1 MFLALQK
8 IYRKNNY
15 PFNLLLIACLA
26 REKVCQ
32 RKHQSAPALHDSI
45 RILPLIRFS
54 SSDIPHNIL
63 SKSIAAC
70 ASTASRICLAHCVN
84 LIPKHV
90 HTNGLYGV
98 YRIHPSNN
106 NNNNYEQDFCCC
118 DSMKIRFCLPNVFL
132 MTFGPFLFVP
142 RAMFVCICVPTCVL
156 ATIYQHTALI
166 LDCNRIKWQPFKW
179 LYHIL
184 LTFYR
189 RAHTHRESR
198 ARRTHTSH
206 DAKWVRNHGIT
217 FNDIIFVIHFEF
229 WSMRFLRSRFS
240 AALSFVRSHMT
251 RFKVHMC
258 DFFADL
264 TTSMGIVAKNGSVS
278 RFWVLGGEWI
288 ASKGHIFCIAQAET
302 NIYLL

>member
-54 SSDIPHNIL
+54 SSDIPRNIL

-90 HTNGLYGV
+90 HRSYEWFV
-98 YRIHPSNN
+98 WRIPSTHPSNN

-132 MTFGPFLFVP
+132 MTFWPLLRVVVVAVVYSSVTLVFLEN
-142 RAMFVCICVPTCVL
+142 
-156 ATIYQHTALI
+156 TI
-166 LDCNRIKWQPFKW
+166 
-179 LYHIL
+179 
-184 LTFYR
+184 
-189 RAHTHRESR
+189 
-198 ARRTHTSH
+198 
-206 DAKWVRNHGIT
+206 
-217 FNDIIFVIHFEF
+217 
-229 WSMRFLRSRFS
+229 
-240 AALSFVRSHMT
+240 
-251 RFKVHMC
+251 
-258 DFFADL
+258 
-264 TTSMGIVAKNGSVS
+264 
-278 RFWVLGGEWI
+278 
-288 ASKGHIFCIAQAET
+288 
-302 NIYLL
+302 